1 MMSALGSSAP
11 GHVGDDQV
19 VAVADYEARVR
30 TDVRSRRTSALSLPE
45 SNVLAYELASGSRI
59 IARPSGTEPKAKFY
73 FDVLESVREKESV
86 SPARVRAAS
95 NLYRQ
100 KDAFQTLL
108 HL

>member
-1 MMSALGSSAP
+1 MSALRASPPS
-11 GHVGDDQV
+11 HVGDDEIV
-19 VAVADYEARVR
+19 GVADYETRIR
-30 TDVRSRRTSALSLPE
+30 TDTRGARTSALSLPE

-95 NLYRQ
+95 KLERL
-100 KDAFQTLL
+100 KDAFQSIVRL
-108 HL
+108 